1 MPNRKTIATLFPGTI
16 SDFKTKNDRAEAIV
30 VQEDFNELLAMLAE
44 NAGLHRIVEKIS
56 EMTGY
61 PATIIDNSFS
71 FLAISE
77 GYPELHSSA
86 NVPEDVSLGHL
97 PPAIQY
103 MMRNTYSEVFYPG
116 KKRTEPAYFDIE
128 LPNGDIVRN
137 YLTLIYLKN
146 VSVGSFS
153 VFTAGEELPVS
164 KLWIF
169 PKIAALLSLEMQKSD
184 FYSLNKATYYQHIL
198 ARMLDTDDSPDDEIF
213 RSHLATFGYSLKKYK
228 RIIIVEV
235 DDEYRSISH
244 IHLFADRFN
253 SEIPN
258 SLYFV
263 HDGLV
268 IFLSTFDREET
279 PLDELTQAWQK
290 SILGSNLRIGVSSI
304 FVLLSRFADGLK
316 QAKNAIKT
324 GRGFSPSESVFLF
337 DTYRIADLIRHMP
350 KDRDLNFYSFPPLI
364 RVFQHDQKNKSQLA
378 LTLYKYL
385 QNRESPAEVCREL
398 YIHKNTLYYRL
409 SKIRDIMQADFDNME
424 QVAQI
429 YFTFTLLQ
437 SRGEFTPPR

>member
-1 MPNRKTIATLFPGTI
+1 M
-16 SDFKTKNDRAEAIV
+16 
-30 VQEDFNELLAMLAE
+30 QEGLNELLTMLSE
-44 NAGLHRIVEKIS
+44 NAGLHRIVEKVS
-56 EMTGY
+56 EMAGY

-86 NVPEDVSLGHL
+86 NIPEDVSLGHL

-128 LPNGDIVRN
+128 LPNGHIVRN

-153 VFTAGEELPVS
+153 VFTAGEDLPAS

-198 ARMLDTDDSPDDEIF
+198 TRLLDDADSPDDEIF

-228 RIIIVEV
+228 RIVVVETG
-235 DDEYRSISH
+235 DEYRNISH

-268 IFLSTFDREET
+268 IFLSTFDSEEA
-279 PLDELTQAWQK
+279 PLGELARAWQK

-304 FVLLSRFADGLK
+304 FVMLSRFADGLK
-316 QAKNAIKT
+316 QAKNAIVT
-324 GRGFSPSESVFLF
+324 GRRFSPSENIFLF
-337 DTYRIADLIRHMP
+337 DAYRFADLIRHMP

-364 RVFQHDQKNKSQLA
+364 RVFRHDQENGSQLA
-378 LTLYKYL
+378 LTLYRYL
-385 QNRESPAEVCREL
+385 SNPDHPAEVCREL
-398 YIHKNTLYYRL
+398 FIHKNTLYYRL
-409 SKIRDIMQADFDNME
+409 GKIRDIMQADFDNME
-424 QVAQI
+424 SIAQI

-437 SRGEFTPPR
+437 SRGEFTPPRDETVGNPERR